1 MVNGDYNE
9 EYHLETGH
17 EGPSCSGEISSMGR
31 RDFMKMLGYCIG
43 TMTLVASCEHPVH
56 KAIPYLVQ
64 PEEITPG
71 VSNYYATFR
80 YEGGEFSGILVK
92 VRDGRPIKIEAN
104 PEMGGLW
111 GSTSARTQ
119 ASILGLYDPDRLAK
133 PMINGLVSDWETLDN
148 QVRDKLSEINTT
160 GKTIAILTPSLVSP
174 SRARLIKEFSG
185 IYENVQVIPYDTV
198 SCSAILDAHHRLFGN
213 RIIPSLRFREADM
226 VVGVNCDFLGS
237 WLNPAGFTRDY
248 IDRKNSA
255 YPLLHH
261 QFESNFTI
269 TGAQAGK
276 RIPVSPSEEID
287 ILAEIYN
294 YIARDTGNR
303 LLDYLPRKNDAAIK
317 TAEELC
323 FRKGKSLV
331 VSSTNDLNH
340 QLLVCGINAMLGNYE
355 TVLDL
360 ERPVLIKQGDDSMIS
375 SVPGRMQKGEI
386 GAMILFGV
394 NPLLN
399 NPLRDKWKKGF
410 ENTGLL
416 LQIATFPDEC
426 TEFANFVCPAH
437 HYLESWGDAMPV
449 KGLYTLS
456 QPLIQPL
463 LDTRQPEDVLIS
475 WMSGKQSFHEI
486 LKNNWETVILPS
498 AFSTGTNEESWYKA
512 LQNGFLETGET
523 EQAAKPFDAG
533 MVSSNFQ
540 EIQPAIREE
549 IEYQLYESVNLGDG
563 SLLNNVW
570 LRELPDPVSK
580 ISWDNYAAVS
590 HVLAEEMGWENGD
603 MIRINNDFELPV
615 WVQPGQASRTISVAL
630 GFARSKAGRIAS
642 SAGFDVSGL
651 ISFSKAYRIHSGYCE
666 KLEKTGK
673 QYELACTQAHHS
685 MEGRRIILEYPFSEK
700 NETEQPVSLYTP
712 YEHPGHHWGMVID
725 LNRCTGCNACMIA
738 CQSENNIPV
747 VGREEVL
754 RGHEMSWLRIDRYYR
769 GYDKNPAMLFQP
781 VMCQHCDN
789 APCENVCPVAAT
801 SHSQEGLNQMIYN
814 RCIGTRYCSN
824 NCPYKVR
831 RFNWY
836 DYNGSDAIR
845 GNLYDPHG
853 MTLDLP
859 RMVLNPDV
867 TIRAKGVIEK
877 CSFCVQRIQEGKNR
891 ARTENRPLQD
901 GEVQPACVLA
911 CPSRAIVFGDMN
923 DPESK
928 ISHLLKDQR
937 KYHLLGELHTLP
949 SVAYLARIRQN
960 PDEQRNQS

>member
-1 MVNGDYNE
+1 MVNEDYNK
-9 EYHLETGH
+9 EYRLETGH
-17 EGPSCSGEISSMGR
+17 ESPSASGEILSMGR

-43 TMTLVASCEHPVH
+43 TMTLVASCEQPVR

-80 YEGGEFSGILVK
+80 YEGGEFSAILVK

-104 PEMGGLW
+104 PEMSGLW

-133 PMINGLVSDWETLDN
+133 PLINGLVCDWEPLDN
-148 QVRDKLSEINTT
+148 QVRDKLAEISAS
-160 GKTIAILTPSLVSP
+160 GKTIVILTPSLISP
-174 SRARLIKEFSG
+174 SRTRLMKEFAG
-185 IYENVQVIPYDTV
+185 IYNNVQVIPYDTV
-198 SCSAILDAHHRLFGN
+198 SYSAILDAHDRLFGN
-213 RIIPSLRFREADM
+213 RIIPSLRFHEADM

-237 WLNPAGFTRDY
+237 WLNPAGFAREY
-248 IDRKNSA
+248 MDRKNSGD
-255 YPLLHH
+255 PLLHH
-261 QFESNFTI
+261 QFESNFTL
-269 TGAQAGK
+269 TGAQASC
-276 RIPVSPSEEID
+276 RIPVNPSEEIE
-287 ILAEIYN
+287 ILTEIYN
-294 YIARDTGNR
+294 FVARETGNTP
-303 LLDYLPRKNDAAIK
+303 LNQNPGNNTAAAE
-317 TAEELC
+317 TAAELC
-323 FRKGKSLV
+323 LRKGKSLIV
-331 VSSTNDLNH
+331 CSTNDINH
-340 QLLVCGINAMLGNYE
+340 QLLVCGINAMLGNYG

-360 ERPVLIKQGDDSMIS
+360 ERPILIKQGDDNAIASFS
-375 SVPGRMQKGEI
+375 DLMQEGEV
-386 GAMILFGV
+386 GALILFGV

-399 NPLRDKWKKGF
+399 NPLRDKWKNGF
-410 ENTGLL
+410 KKTGLI

-426 TEFANFVCPAH
+426 TGFANFVCPAH

-449 KGLYTLS
+449 KGLYALS

-463 LDTRQPEDVLIS
+463 LDTRQPEDILIS
-475 WMSGKQSFHEI
+475 WMGGKQSFHEI
-486 LKNNWETVILPS
+486 LKDNWETVILPS
-498 AFSTGTNEESWYKA
+498 AFSTGADEESWYKI
-512 LQNGFLETGET
+512 LQTGFLETGET
-523 EQAAKPFDAG
+523 EVVSKPFNPGTIQSLYQD
-533 MVSSNFQ
+533 VSPILK
-540 EIQPAIREE
+540 EG

-563 SLLNNVW
+563 TLLNNVW

-590 HVLAEEMGWENGD
+590 PVLAEEMGWKNGD
-603 MIRINNDFELPV
+603 MIRINNDLEIPV

-630 GFARSKAGRIAS
+630 GFARPKAGRIAS
-642 SAGFDVSGL
+642 LAGFDVSGL
-651 ISFSKAYRIHSGYCE
+651 MSFSNSYRILSGYFD

-685 MEGRRIILEYPFSEK
+685 MEGRRIILEYPFSE
-700 NETEQPVSLYTP
+700 EYEPEQPVSLYAP

-725 LNRCTGCNACMIA
+725 LNRCTGCNACAVA
-738 CQSENNIPV
+738 CQAENNIPI

-769 GYDKNPAMLFQP
+769 GHDENPAMLFQP

-836 DYNGSDAIR
+836 DYTGADAIG

-853 MTLDLP
+853 MTGDLP
-859 RMVLNPDV
+859 RMVINPDV
-867 TIRAKGVIEK
+867 TVRAKGVIEK
-877 CSFCVQRIQEGKNR
+877 CSFCVQRIQEGKHR
-891 ARTENRPLQD
+891 ARIENRPLMD
-901 GEVQPACVLA
+901 GEIQPACVQA
-911 CPSRAIVFGDMN
+911 CPSRAIVFGDLN
-923 DPESK
+923 DQQSE
-928 ISHLLKDQR
+928 ISRLLKDQR
-937 KYHLLGELHTLP
+937 KYHLLGELQTLP
-949 SVAYLARIRQN
+949 SVAYLARIKPN
-960 PDEQRNQS
+960 PDEQMNHS